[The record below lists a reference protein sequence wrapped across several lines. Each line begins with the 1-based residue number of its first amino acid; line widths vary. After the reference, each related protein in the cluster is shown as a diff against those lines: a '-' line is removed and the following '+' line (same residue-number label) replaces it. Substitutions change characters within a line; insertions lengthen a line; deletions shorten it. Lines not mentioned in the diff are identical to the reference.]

1 MKDNKIVIGIVA
13 SVFIL
18 AGLIFWAFKENSY
31 LSFDDANQTYTI
43 EEKWDLPPILEEISG
58 MSYLGNNEMACIQ
71 DEDGVIFIY
80 NLETSKITSRIPFG
94 KDGDYEAITVV
105 GDTAYI
111 ARSDGKIYKVMDF
124 RGSSPGISTY
134 QISGLDINEM
144 ESLEVDLA
152 NNRLLFAV
160 KEYNNRK
167 NTKGIYTFDLATE
180 TTFKERLF
188 TLDGNDEI
196 YEKLR
201 GGRSSRIIRPS
212 SIRFHP
218 ETGELYVLEGNQPKL
233 IILDK
238 NGNEVEIHLLDPKF
252 FPQPEGL
259 AFDENNRLY
268 ISNESRRQPGN
279 ILRVKLND
287 N

>member
-1 MKDNKIVIGIVA
+1 MKDNRVVIGIVA
-13 SVFIL
+13 GVFIL
-18 AGLIFWAFKENSY
+18 AGLIFWAFKNNSY
-31 LSFDDANQTYTI
+31 LSFDDKNKTYTI

-71 DEDGVIFIY
+71 DQDGVIFIY
-80 NLETSKITSRIPFG
+80 NLETSEITSRIPFG
-94 KDGDYEAITVV
+94 EDGDYEAITVV
-105 GDTAYI
+105 EDTAYV
-111 ARSDGKIYKVMDF
+111 ARSDGKIYKIMNF
-124 RGSSPGISTY
+124 RGSSPEINTY

-144 ESLEVDLA
+144 EALEIDLQ
-152 NNRLLFAV
+152 NKRLLFAV

-167 NTKGIYTFDLATE
+167 DAKGIYTFDLVTE
-180 TTFKERLF
+180 MTIKERFF

-196 YEKLR
+196 YKELR
-201 GGRSSRIIRPS
+201 GGRSSGIIRPS

-233 IILDK
+233 IILDG
-238 NGNEVEIHLLDPKF
+238 NGNETKIHLFDTET

-259 AFDENNRLY
+259 AFDKENRLY
-268 ISNESRRQPGN
+268 ISNESRRQPAN

-287 N
+287 K